1 MRVLETERPL
11 GELCEFQR
19 GLTYGKSDEVA
30 LSESVVLRANNI
42 DLATNSLDFS
52 ELRYIAP
59 SVQVPESKRVR
70 AGALLICTASGSKS
84 HLGKVAYVDADY
96 GYAFGG
102 FMGQLVPAQG
112 VEGRY
117 LFHALTSLR
126 YKLFIDE
133 LSDGLN
139 INNLK
144 FDDLRRF
151 QIPVPGVAEQ
161 RRIVAILD
169 EAFEAIATAK
179 AHAEKNLRN
188 ASELLEVALQSFVG
202 QAHDGI
208 HLTTLGAVCNF
219 VGGAQPPKSDF
230 IGEPRKGY
238 IRLIQIRDYKSDK
251 KAVYIPKSLA
261 RRFCTA
267 DDVMIGRYGPP
278 LFQILRGIEGAYNV
292 ALMKAV
298 PNEAVLSKGYLF
310 HFLRQRDVLNH
321 VIASS
326 ARAAGQIGLTKE
338 TIEPYPIYLPDL
350 DVQAAIVSR
359 IEQFEDATQGVVQNY
374 EEKLTALDEL
384 KQSLLHQAF
393 SGQL

>member
-1 MRVLETERPL
+1 MTAEWRPL
-11 GELCEFQR
+11 TLGEVIQLE
-19 GLTYGKSDEVA
+19 YGKPLAPEDRSPVGRYPA
-30 LSESVVLRANNI
+30 YGANGEKDRTDRFYRDHPSI
-42 DLATNSLDFS
+42 IVGRKGSAGEITLTEEKYWPLDVTYFAEFDRQRYDLKFLYHLLLSLDLRTLAKGVKPGINRS
-52 ELRYIAP
+52 EVYAIP
-59 SVQVPESKRVR
+59 VSVPE
-70 AGALLICTASGSKS
+70 L
-84 HLGKVAYVDADY
+84 H
-96 GYAFGG
+96 
-102 FMGQLVPAQG
+102 
-112 VEGRY
+112 
-117 LFHALTSLR
+117 
-126 YKLFIDE
+126 
-133 LSDGLN
+133 
-139 INNLK
+139 
-144 FDDLRRF
+144 
-151 QIPVPGVAEQ
+151 EQ

-169 EAFEAIATAK
+169 EAFEGIATAK

-188 ASELLEVALQSFVG
+188 ARELLEVALQSFVG

-230 IGEPRKGY
+230 IGEPREGY

-298 PNEAVLSKGYLF
+298 PDEAVLSKGYLF
-310 HFLRQRDVLNH
+310 HSLRQRDVLNH

-359 IEQFEDATQGVVQNY
+359 IEQFEDATQSVVQNY